1 MARCPYCD
9 HSDEIS
15 VEWFADPT
23 SNEHRVITCPSCD
36 AILGGNI

>member
-1 MARCPYCD
+1 MVRCPCRD

-23 SNEHRVITCPSCD
+23 SNEHRVIVRPNCD
-36 AILGGNI
+36 AVPGGNI